1 MPQVI
6 SANTLARGLVVF
18 YGAGGAWVDN
28 IALATVYHDDAG
40 AAAGLLAAK
49 LDEARARVVDVFL
62 VDQKDGAEGRA
73 ALTLRNA
80 IRAYGPTIDYLPASP
95 TNAA

>member
-6 SANTLARGLVVF
+6 SANTLARGRVVF
-18 YGAGGAWVDN
+18 YGAGGAWVEN
-28 IALATVYHDDAG
+28 IAQAIVYRDK
-40 AAAGLLAAK
+40 AAAEAGLAAAK

-62 VDQKDGAEGRA
+62 VDQKDDAEGRA
-73 ALTLRNA
+73 ALTLRDA

-95 TNAA
+95 SNAA

>member
-18 YGAGGAWVDN
+18 YGAGGAWVED
-28 IALATVYHDDAG
+28 IAQATVYHDK
-40 AAAGLLAAK
+40 AAAEAGLAAAK
-49 LDEARARVVDVFL
+49 LDEARARVVDAFL
-62 VDQKDGAEGRA
+62 VDQKDDADGRA
-73 ALTLRNA
+73 ALTLRDA

-95 TNAA
+95 SNAA

>member
-18 YGAGGAWVDN
+18 YGAGGAWVDD
-28 IALATVYHDDAG
+28 IARAAVYHDK
-40 AAAGLLAAK
+40 AAAEAGLAAAK
-49 LDEARARVVDVFL
+49 LDEARARVIDVFL